1 MLFKIDFVLL
11 LLFGFNY
18 IIDKI
23 LKKTVTL
30 FLALF
35 LLINVAFAS
44 VDTVSIYSNA
54 MHKNI
59 KAVVIKPDDY
69 KKGKDF
75 AVVYLLHGAYGNY
88 LNWIKKVPALQ
99 TYADLYKIL
108 IVCPDGLNSWYFDSP
123 IDSTYKFETH
133 ISTEVPAYIDANYKT
148 KKDRKYRAIAG
159 LSMGGHGALFIAFR
173 HAETFGA
180 CGSMSGALNVEAITD
195 GYDVPK
201 RLGDPQINK
210 AFYHDFSVLT
220 ALEKYPKDSLAIII
234 DCGLQDFIIGMSTA
248 THEKMMKLKIPHDYI
263 ERPGKH
269 DWFYWANAVQYQLLF
284 FKNYFEKNK

>member
-1 MLFKIDFVLL
+1 MVLYSL
-11 LLFGFNY
+11 KFYNY
-18 IIDKI
+18 Y
-23 LKKTVTL
+23 LMKKTVSL
-30 FLALF
+30 ILAF
-35 LLINVAFAS
+35 FILISFSFAS

-59 KAVVIKPDDY
+59 KAVVIKPYNY
-69 KKGKDF
+69 KTGKDF

-88 LNWIKKVPALQ
+88 QNWIRKVPALQ
-99 TYADLYKIL
+99 TYVDLYKII

-123 IDSTYKFETH
+123 IDSSYKFETH
-133 ISTEVPAYIDANYKT
+133 VGTEVPAYIDANYKT

-180 CGSMSGALNVEAITD
+180 CGSMSGALNVEQITN

-201 RLGDPQINK
+201 RLGDPITNK
-210 AFYHDFSVLT
+210 TIYHNLSVLT
-220 ALEKYPKDSLAIII
+220 VIEKYPKDSLAIIV
-234 DCGLQDFIIGMSTA
+234 DCGLQDFVIGMSKA
-248 THEKMMKLKIPHDYI
+248 THEKMVNLKIPHDYI

-284 FKNYFEKNK
+284 FNNFFEKSN